1 MKALNIIA
9 SAYRA
14 TLEEQDDT
22 IVWLTHAM
30 KGAGGEVD
38 VLMRGA
44 AVNYAVAAQDVLPLT
59 LGEREQ
65 HHAPD
70 IAGEVARLID
80 KGVRVYLVR
89 DDLAE
94 RGIDDASLM
103 GGMRFVSTA
112 ELPALFAGYD
122 QVWHW

>member
-9 SAYRA
+9 TAYRA

-38 VLMRGA
+38 VLMRGG
-44 AVNYAVAAQDVLPLT
+44 AVNYAVAAQDVLPLAI
-59 LGEREQ
+59 GEREQ

-89 DDLAE
+89 EDLE
-94 RGIDDASLM
+94 QRGIDDASLM
-103 GGMRFVSTA
+103 SGMRFISNA